1 MDRKNI
7 LIGISLSL
15 LLFSQGCYTQLA
27 MFYPEPEIEQEN
39 EDQFFETYSRAPG
52 RPGLDIYAQ
61 DEGSMPL
68 GYSTMQRRFN
78 PFGGGYMGYMNP
90 YGFYNNYN
98 YGYGGYGDGYGFGY
112 GNNMFGY
119 SYNLGGYAM
128 FIPVGDARALREF
141 NKGRTN
147 PFGTN
152 LNVTRSSPRSSGNQ
166 NSSGYRNSSSVS
178 SNRSSGSYSSG
189 SSSSS
194 SSSST
199 SSSGRR
205 ATRRN

>member
-1 MDRKNI
+1 MFRKT
-7 LIGISLSL
+7 LFIGVSLTFA
-15 LLFSQGCYTQLA
+15 LFLQGCYTQLS
-27 MFYPEPEIEQEN
+27 MFYPEPEIEQED
-39 EDQFFETYSRAPG
+39 EQYFETYSRAPG
-52 RPGLDIYAQ
+52 RPGLDVYAQ
-61 DEGSMPL
+61 DPGSMPL

-78 PFGGGYMGYMNP
+78 PYGGGFMGFMNP
-90 YGFYNNYN
+90 YGFNNNYF
-98 YGYGGYGDGYGFGY
+98 YGYGGYGDGYRYGY

-141 NKGRTN
+141 NKNRTSQ
-147 PFGTN
+147 FGTN

-166 NSSGYRNSSSVS
+166 NNSGYTNSSSVS
-178 SNRSSGSYSSG
+178 SNRSSGSYSS

-194 SSSST
+194 SASSSS